1 MLRHVLATNLCRYGR
16 KRVNVTIQQHSG
28 GMWQTWHIAKFAMFF
43 QILQRGAPNL
53 SYDASG
59 GERCERARPGTAVSF
74 GDLTT
79 FLDADVRFAPW
90 TACPLV
96 PRVNQL
102 HPPDLQNLFLLF
114 WFLASS
120 EVHCAALDDIL
131 MIGSII
137 FAE

>member
-1 MLRHVLATNLCRYGR
+1 MYLQQICADTVENGSMLHFNSILVECG
-16 KRVNVTIQQHSG
+16 KRG
-28 GMWQTWHIAKFAMFF
+28 IAKFAMFF
-43 QILQRGAPNL
+43 QTLQRGAPNL

-96 PRVNQL
+96 PRVNLL
-102 HPPDLQNLFLLF
+102 HPPDLENLFLLF

-120 EVHCAALDDIL
+120 EVHCAALDAIL
-131 MIGSII
+131 MIGSIP